1 MLGFLFG
8 SSKVN
13 EDLEALLKSIEE
25 IEKEIE
31 EEKSSLPEV
40 IPVRDSRSA
49 WLGYKIFISLYLIFP
64 EPTTIGPRLVY

>member
-31 EEKSSLPEV
+31 EEKSSLPEIV
-40 IPVRDSRSA
+40 TVRDSRSA
-49 WLGYKIFISLYLIFP
+49 CSGLI
-64 EPTTIGPRLVY
+64 

>member
-31 EEKSSLPEV
+31 EEKSSLPEIV
-40 IPVRDSRSA
+40 TVRDSRSA
-49 WLGYKIFISLYLIFP
+49 CSEPFFQGPAGSGLLI
-64 EPTTIGPRLVY
+64 PTYS

>member
-25 IEKEIE
+25 IEKEIQ

-49 WLGYKIFISLYLIFP
+49 WSDQLFP
-64 EPTTIGPRLVY
+64 GPTAI